1 MEITGMILEIGK
13 TVEIKD
19 GFKKR
24 EFIVRYSEKPEYPEY
39 LKLEAVQDKCD
50 MLDKFMAGQ
59 VVTVHFNLR
68 GRCWINPQGENV
80 YFNTLQVWRLEE
92 RTQLIQDPET
102 IDTSQLD
109 ELNES
114 DDLPF

>member
-1 MEITGMILEIGK
+1 MILEIGK

-24 EFIVRYSEKPEYPEY
+24 EFIVKYSEKPEYPEY
-39 LKLEAVQDKCD
+39 LKLEAIQDKCE
-50 MLDKFMAGQ
+50 MLDKFTAGQ

-68 GRCWINPQGENV
+68 GRCWVNPQGENV
-80 YFNTLQVWRLEE
+80 YFNTLQAWKLDT
-92 RTQLIQDPET
+92 RTEVMPDPET
-102 IDTSQLD
+102 GQT
-109 ELNES
+109 EEE